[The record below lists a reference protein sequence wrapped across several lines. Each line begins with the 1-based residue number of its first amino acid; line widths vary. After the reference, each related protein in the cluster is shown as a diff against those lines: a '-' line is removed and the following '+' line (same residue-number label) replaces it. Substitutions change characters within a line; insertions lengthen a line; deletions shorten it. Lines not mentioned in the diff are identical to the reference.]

1 MRRDGPGA
9 SMAMAAVVAS
19 IAALAPAACIRAPAC
34 EPAWDG
40 VSCAAACPREAAVD
54 ATGRCA
60 CADGD
65 VLALGACVP
74 PPVAAAF
81 CGAAASASPAGGGCA
96 FLSCSSRGGGEV
108 LDAIT
113 GACVPRASLP
123 HGGSI
128 ACEAPT
134 MPIVEEGHA
143 ACVPPDATCPRGTT
157 YRADADA
164 DADADANANR
174 ATRAGVCVRPPA
186 CPPGT
191 LNEGTTCRAVVT
203 AGGRS
208 GRRVDV
214 GAWAALA
221 IGIDGGRGSS
231 WLCQPLAQHPGLF
244 ADDRADVR
252 AAGAG
257 ADGSVGVSVSAGA
270 RTAAPAVV
278 ISVSA
283 TFPDEDLSRLHVE
296 VDARSARSGG
306 APLAP
311 PAVGAISNAVG
322 TLFELLRGLGGEA
335 SAAAVGL
342 EVTCTL
348 APSR

>member
-19 IAALAPAACIRAPAC
+19 IAIAAAACIRAPAC

-40 VSCAAACPREAAVD
+40 ASCAAACPREAAVD

-74 PPVAAAF
+74 PPIAAAF
-81 CGAAASASPAGGGCA
+81 CGAAASASPAGCGCA

-143 ACVPPDATCPRGTT
+143 ACVPPDATCPRGAT
-157 YRADADA
+157 YRGEADAGA
-164 DADADANANR
+164 DAADANSP
-174 ATRAGVCVRPPA
+174 TRAGVCVRPPA

-191 LNEGTTCRAVVT
+191 LNEGTTCRAIVT
-203 AGGRS
+203 AGGHS

-231 WLCQPLAQHPGLF
+231 WLCQPLAQRPGLF
-244 ADDRADVR
+244 ADDRGDVR
-252 AAGAG
+252 AAGADAG
-257 ADGSVGVSVSAGA
+257 ASASA

-283 TFPDEDLSRLHVE
+283 TFPDEDVSRLHVE
-296 VDARSARSGG
+296 VDARSARGGG

-311 PAVGAISNAVG
+311 PAVEAISNAVG

-342 EVTCTL
+342 KVTCTL

>member
-1 MRRDGPGA
+1 MRRDGLGA

-19 IAALAPAACIRAPAC
+19 IAALSPAACVR

-74 PPVAAAF
+74 PPIAAAF
-81 CGAAASASPAGGGCA
+81 CGAAASASPAGGCA
-96 FLSCSSRGGGEV
+96 FLTCASRGRGEV

-164 DADADANANR
+164 GADADADR
-174 ATRAGVCVRPPA
+174 PTRAGVCVRPPA

-244 ADDRADVR
+244 ADADDRGDVR
-252 AAGAG
+252 AADAG
-257 ADGSVGVSVSAGA
+257 ASA

-311 PAVGAISNAVG
+311 PAVGVISNAVG

-342 EVTCTL
+342 EVSCTL